1 MRSFIGFAVFLCLGI
16 PSFHAD
22 SQASPRP
29 TLNCNVGPLS
39 KTFGKSQW
47 LLYSCNDASTLIVV
61 SAPGSPATP
70 FIFSFSLEGASYHLR
85 GEGTGAQGATDA
97 AYNELQALSAS
108 AIHELIEQTKHVGK

>member
-1 MRSFIGFAVFLCLGI
+1 MRRFIGFAVFLSLGI
-16 PSFHAD
+16 PSFHAE
-22 SQASPRP
+22 SQALPRP

-39 KTFGKSQW
+39 KTFGKSHW

-70 FIFSFSLEGASYHLR
+70 FIFSFSLEGGSYHLR

-97 AYNELQALSAS
+97 AYNELHALSAS
-108 AIHELIEQTKHVGK
+108 AIRELIEQTKHAGK